1 MGPLGPD
8 REVDMSKQTTAAVC
22 GSFRRGLAQV
32 QDAVR
37 ELTDLGVKVLSPSDP
52 TVVDAFGDFMYV
64 ASDRLRNIRVVQ
76 NRHFL
81 AVETADF
88 VWLAAPGGYVGLSAA
103 MEIGTAFT
111 AGTPVYTDTAPN
123 DLSVRQYVTVVAD
136 VGEAVRRTRRGTDSS
151 TVLVLLDPASAVDR
165 AHGHLDAVQDMLLR
179 PSADL
184 GNSPVHAHAHEVRAA
199 LRHL

>member
-1 MGPLGPD
+1 MT
-8 REVDMSKQTTAAVC
+8 RQTTAAVC
-22 GSFRRGLAQV
+22 GSFRRGLTQV

-52 TVVDAFGDFMYV
+52 TVVDAFGDFLYV

-81 AVETADF
+81 AVETADL
-88 VWLAAPGGYVGLSAA
+88 VWLAAPDGYVGLSAA
-103 MEIGTAFT
+103 MEIGAAFT
-111 AGTPVYTDTAPN
+111 AGKTVYTDAAPN

-136 VGEAVRRTRRGTDSS
+136 VAEAVRRARRGPDPLTA
-151 TVLVLLDPASAVDR
+151 VALLDPAAAIDSAH
-165 AHGHLDAVQDMLLR
+165 AHLDSLQGLLLR
-179 PSADL
+179 PGAKVGD
-184 GNSPVHAHAHEVRAA
+184 SPVHVHASEVRTA